1 MSYTKTAKVEVLICN
16 KLDQFNYSHKGTK
29 ISTKLNIALLLELK
43 KLKIKCQKI
52 IRC

>member
-43 KLKIKCQKI
+43 GSLVYCGE
-52 IRC
+52 